1 LKKLVLIISI
11 FFLFTTSVYAQTKED
26 IINYV
31 NDNAQCGTDTDIF
44 KSYNRTYTRLLKEK
58 ILTDEEIK
66 EILNQLE
73 ISYQIVN
80 DNNICTIRDVNDLPE
95 KEKSTLFDALT
106 KGANIIHQAPS
117 ITDSEKKSSEDSSL
131 VFDRETR
138 SIKVYDQGAL
148 IDQVQLE
155 QTTLTYTGPSQYL
168 LITIIVFIITLGI
181 AIAFNILAFQHKRNK
196 FYKRIIRDVLWGFCF
211 TTAIILLTAI
221 LFNTQLTLY
230 EKTKGFFSSA
240 LAIHDNPQK
249 EIVLDENN
257 NIIVYPAY
265 GNRYGELLIPDLG
278 IASPIAF
285 GDSAA
290 ILKNNIGHHTP
301 SAFPSEGEEIIY
313 SGHNNTKHLQNL
325 ENIDLETQIIINASY
340 GKFIYEVTETKI
352 INDTDWHLLTDEDET
367 LILYTCYP
375 FSDYLYGKKRYV
387 VYAELTET
395 LWDEGDYHE

>member
-1 LKKLVLIISI
+1 LKKIILFVSL
-11 FFLFTTSVYAQTKED
+11 FFLFIFPIHAQTKED

-31 NDNAQCGTDTDIF
+31 HDNAQCGTDTDIF

-58 ILTDEEIK
+58 ILTDQEIK
-66 EILNQLE
+66 EILKQLE

-80 DNNICTIRDVNDLPE
+80 DNNICTLNDVNDLPE
-95 KEKSTLFDALT
+95 KEKTILFDALT
-106 KGANIIHQAPS
+106 KGADIIHKAPS
-117 ITDSEKKSSEDSSL
+117 ITDPDKKGSDESPL

-138 SIKVYDQGAL
+138 SIQVYDQGTL
-148 IDQVQLE
+148 IDKVELE
-155 QTTLTYTGPSQYL
+155 KVTLTYTGPSMYL
-168 LITIIVFIITLGI
+168 LTAIIVFIIFLSG
-181 AIAFNILAFQHKRNK
+181 AIAFNIIAFQHKRNK
-196 FYKRIIRDVLWGFCF
+196 FYKRVIRDVLWGLCF
-211 TTAIILLTAI
+211 TTAIILIAAI
-221 LFNTQLTLY
+221 FFNTQLALY
-230 EKTKGFFSSA
+230 EKTRGFFNNA
-240 LAIHDNPQK
+240 LAIHDNPHK
-249 EIVLDENN
+249 EIVLDEDN

-313 SGHNNTKHLQNL
+313 SGHNNSEHLKNL
-325 ENIDLETQIIINASY
+325 ENINLGTQIIINASY
-340 GKFIYEVTETKI
+340 GKFIYEVTEVKI
-352 INDTDWHLLTDEDET
+352 IDDTDWHLLTGEGET

-375 FSDYLYGKKRYV
+375 FNDLLYGKKRYV

-395 LWDEGDYHE
+395 LWDEGDYNE